1 MNLRHLG
8 IFLVALALIFSL
20 LTYLFKLQEDKH
32 LQQAALGKGTC
43 FINGECIYEERSFTL
58 YLIAGAVSAVAL
70 ALGLYLAVAGKR
82 IGGHEGEGQ
91 GRPLPKEVD
100 LSQLSDEE
108 LRIHHYLQ
116 EHKGSAFQSDLVR
129 ELGLTK
135 VKVTRLLDKLEGF
148 GLLERKRRGMT
159 NVVVL
164 R

>member
-20 LTYLFKLQEDKH
+20 LTYLFKLQEDQH

-43 FINGECIYEERSFTL
+43 FINGECIYEERSFAL

-82 IGGHEGEGQ
+82 MGERKGEVR
-91 GRPLPKEVD
+91 GSPRPKDID
-100 LSQLSDEE
+100 LSQLDAEE
-108 LRIHHYLQ
+108 ARVCQFIT
-116 EHKGSAFQSDLVR
+116 ERKGSAFQSDLVR
-129 ELGLTK
+129 ELGLSK
-135 VKVTRLLDKLEGF
+135 VKVTRILDRLESLGI
-148 GLLERKRRGMT
+148 LERKRRGMT
-159 NVVVL
+159 NMVVL